1 MWLSVNGYAQQE
13 ISAGSIQK
21 KVTVAGWQQRGGY
34 YEQNRQTLYGNDPL
48 LSGGSEAYPAFCE
61 GA

>member
-1 MWLSVNGYAQQE
+1 MLSRRFLL
-13 ISAGSIQK
+13 SSILK
-21 KVTVAGWQQRGGY
+21 KVAVAGWQQRGGY

>member
-1 MWLSVNGYAQQE
+1 MLTDILSMRFLL
-13 ISAGSIQK
+13 SSIQK